1 MKLRTSITCRN
12 VCLSLLVCVDFMYTH
27 HNWSLVYV
35 CMPRC
40 NVCIHK
46 SSVEWNASAQT
57 KPILWIHHAQQHDII
72 FSFHRSLRLL
82 PLSLSPSISSQW
94 FYIRFIFLFRFISWL
109 LLLLYIFLL
118 LLNNKYALIF
128 CLAGCK
134 WKFPIINLHA
144 SDLLKTNGQFHCIG
158 HKRKYF
164 AAPVLLASH
173 DFQLVGQFQCVSG
186 IYFFLYFF
194 LNFSLLVEP

>member
-1 MKLRTSITCRN
+1 MECKCTDKTHSMNTPCTTTRYNIFFSSFVAPLTSFFI
-12 VCLSLLVCVDFMYTH
+12 SIDFQPMVLH
-27 HNWSLVYV
+27 
-35 CMPRC
+35 
-40 NVCIHK
+40 
-46 SSVEWNASAQT
+46 
-57 KPILWIHHAQQHDII
+57 
-72 FSFHRSLRLL
+72 SFH
-82 PLSLSPSISSQW
+82 I
-94 FYIRFIFLFRFISWL
+94 FISF
-109 LLLLYIFLL
+109 YFVVVVVVVAVIFLL